1 VNALN
6 QPQSESFPNSPE
18 SNHQMPLTDKF
29 GRTITDLRIS
39 VTDRCNFRCVYCR
52 SADPEN
58 HMAGHELLRWDELE
72 RLARI
77 LIAQGIRKVRVTGG
91 EPLVREGVEDFI
103 AALKKMGVA
112 IFPSPPTAICSP
124 IASKDSWPQ
133 ASIASTSASIPS
145 IKRSSKKSPAQN
157 PLAKSWRASK
167 PRRTRVL
174 NR

>member
-1 VNALN
+1 
-6 QPQSESFPNSPE
+6 
-18 SNHQMPLTDKF
+18 MPLTDKF
-29 GRTITDLRIS
+29 GRPITDLRIS

-112 IFPSPPTAICSP
+112 DLSITTNGHLLADRLRKTPRRRPESHQHQPRFARSNQIRGNHAHQILQQSDGRHRRRP
-124 IASKDSWPQ
+124 ILAPQ
-133 ASIASTSASIPS
+133 A
-145 IKRSSKKSPAQN
+145 Q
-157 PLAKSWRASK
+157 
-167 PRRTRVL
+167 
-174 NR
+174 